1 MAQKTGC
8 ADFTFDPVTDA
19 DVQEDFCNVRTTQTV
34 TYDDEAAA
42 KAQMSLSTGSMQH
55 LYTTAAWFD
64 DSWTEGRI
72 VNYSITGLA
81 PIQKEENEAEA
92 FMQ

>member
-42 KAQMSLSTGSMQH
+42 KAQMSLSTGSM
-55 LYTTAAWFD
+55 
-64 DSWTEGRI
+64 
-72 VNYSITGLA
+72 
-81 PIQKEENEAEA
+81 
-92 FMQ
+92 